1 MYSSPNPVFRSVKA
15 LLWAGALLLNN
26 CRSDSDKTRDTHV
39 PAVPSTMMGPL
50 DVMAEHSQAL
60 PLTTNLDLYFALL
73 MRENHQAAV
82 AMSALELKDG
92 QDPVLRRVAQDI
104 HRAHQQLIPG
114 LDSAIQRLR
123 TLPPSFPEHTT
134 QSEELA
140 RLLET
145 ATTGLHPAAHRTI
158 VQAEG
163 GDGSPNL
170 GMRESREDAG
180 TGSIDRDYAVLLV
193 PHHQNSMA
201 LAQAELELGR
211 DASLQ
216 KAAYLILQDQQREI
230 DQAQAWLSKHPAP
243 VK

>member
-1 MYSSPNPVFRSVKA
+1 MYPTLNPSFRPAKA
-15 LLWAGALLLNN
+15 LLWAGVLLLSS
-26 CRSDSDKTRDTHV
+26 CQGSPDKAPDTHV
-39 PAVPSTMMGPL
+39 STVPSSMMSPL
-50 DVMAEHSQAL
+50 HVMAEHSQAV
-60 PLTTNLDLYFALL
+60 PPTTNLDLYFALL

-82 AMSALELKDG
+82 AMSALELKAG
-92 QDPVLRRVAQDI
+92 QDSLLRRIAQDI
-104 HRAHQQLIPG
+104 HHAHQQLIPG

-123 TLPPSFPEHTT
+123 ALPPSFPEHTT
-134 QSEELA
+134 QSERLA
-140 RLLET
+140 RLLEA
-145 ATTGLHPAAHRTI
+145 ATTGLHPAAHRTL

-170 GMRESREDAG
+170 GMKESREDAG
-180 TGSIDRDYAVLLV
+180 TGSIDQDYAVLLV

-216 KAAYLILQDQQREI
+216 KAAFLILQDQQREI

>member
-1 MYSSPNPVFRSVKA
+1 MYSSPHPVFGSAKA
-15 LLWAGALLLNN
+15 LLWAGALLLSS
-26 CRSDSDKTRDTHV
+26 CRSGPDKMQDAHA

-50 DVMAEHSQAL
+50 HVMAEHSQAL
-60 PLTTNLDLYFALL
+60 PPTTNLDLYFALL

-82 AMSALELKDG
+82 AMSALELKEG
-92 QDPVLRRVAQDI
+92 QDPVLRRVARNI
-104 HRAHQQLIPG
+104 YHAHQQLIPG
-114 LDSAIQRLR
+114 LDSAIQRLQA
-123 TLPPSFPEHTT
+123 LPPSFPEHTT
-134 QSEELA
+134 QSERLA
-140 RLLET
+140 RLLEA
-145 ATTGLHPAAHRTI
+145 ATNGLHPAAHRTI

-163 GDGSPNL
+163 GDGLPNL

-211 DASLQ
+211 DAPLQ

-230 DQAQAWLSKHPAP
+230 NQAQAWLTKHSAS
-243 VK
+243 VN